1 MPSSPPSEPPTDA
14 APPAPPG
21 GEGASDEADRK
32 APPRSRNR
40 PHGKRRPSSTGGRSR
55 DAAPRRRESGGGKFK
70 AQGRAGGKTS
80 ARGSKPSDAAAGAT
94 RREDKRGPKARDGG
108 PSRRGPRRDD
118 AKPQRAGRAER
129 TGPGESR
136 RGARPRPHGRHHEG
150 ATRGKRP
157 AEARRGERERRPHT
171 RRQAHGER
179 GERAGPAWRGERGER
194 AGPGRRGERERRTVH
209 RKAPPAVAHGPDVDS
224 GQGAAEAPPPADA
237 EVSAAPAP
245 PADPA
250 LLEQRIGHTFADAA
264 LLRRALTH
272 GSAGADNYERLEFLG
287 DAALGFVVG
296 QWLFEAFPDASEQ
309 RLTLMRTHV
318 VSASA
323 LAEVAGEL
331 ELGAF
336 LSLSVG
342 ERRSNAGVRPS
353 ILADAL
359 EAVLGAVVCDG
370 GVPALATCVR
380 HLFARRIAAAEAAD
394 LKDPKTRLQ
403 EHLQQRGLALPRY
416 EIAAAGG
423 LAHAPVYAVEC
434 VLDALGVRT
443 KGIGGSR
450 REAEKQAAEAALA
463 TLARAA
469 ARTPAGQATRS

>member
-1 MPSSPPSEPPTDA
+1 MPSSPRSEPPTDA
-14 APPAPPG
+14 APSAPPG
-21 GEGASDEADRK
+21 AEGASDEADRK

-40 PHGKRRPSSTGGRSR
+40 PHGKGRPPASGGRGR
-55 DAAPRRRESGGGKFK
+55 DAAPRRRESAGGKFK
-70 AQGRAGGKTS
+70 ARGRAGGNTS
-80 ARGSKPSDAAAGAT
+80 ARGSKRSDAAAGAT

-108 PSRRGPRRDD
+108 PSPRGPRRDN
-118 AKPQRAGRAER
+118 AKPQRTGRPER
-129 TGPGESR
+129 TGAGESR
-136 RGARPRPHGRHHEG
+136 PGARPRPHGRRQEG
-150 ATRGKRP
+150 TARGKRP

-179 GERAGPAWRGERGER
+179 GERAGTA
-194 AGPGRRGERERRTVH
+194 RRGERERRTVH
-209 RKAPPAVAHGPDVDS
+209 RKGPPAVARGPDVGS
-224 GQGAAEAPPPADA
+224 GQGAAEVPPADV

-250 LLEQRIGHTFADAA
+250 LLEQRIGHTFADTA

-318 VSASA
+318 VSATA
-323 LAEVAGEL
+323 LAEVAGGL

-370 GVPALATCVR
+370 GVPALSACVR
-380 HLFARRIAAAEAAD
+380 HLFARRIAVAEAAD

-434 VLDALGVRT
+434 VLDALGVRA
-443 KGIGGSR
+443 KGIGRSR
-450 REAEKQAAEAALA
+450 REAEKRAAGAALA
-463 TLARAA
+463 TIETAA
-469 ARTPAGQATRS
+469 ARP